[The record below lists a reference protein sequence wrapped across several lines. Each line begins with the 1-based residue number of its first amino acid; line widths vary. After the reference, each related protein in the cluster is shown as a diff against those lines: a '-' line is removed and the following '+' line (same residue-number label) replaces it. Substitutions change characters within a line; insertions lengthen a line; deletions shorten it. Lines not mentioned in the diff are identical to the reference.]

1 MSTDTFNFTRKH
13 FYAAKQR
20 LSPSALGV
28 WCYLADG
35 YIYDKKQI
43 AVLNGIDERSVR
55 RGKEELE
62 RKGYFIDGVFY
73 PTAQK
78 IEKKIVEKPA
88 EVIVIHDEAIP
99 YKYVGQF

>member
-1 MSTDTFNFTRKH
+1 MTDTFNFTREH

-35 YIYDKKQI
+35 YVYDKQKI

-62 RKGYFIDGVFY
+62 RKGYFIDGTFY
-73 PTAQK
+73 PAPQK
-78 IEKKIVEKPA
+78 VDKAIVKKQETVV
-88 EVIVIHDEAIP
+88 VIPEQAAS
-99 YKYVGQF
+99 YKYIGQF